1 MHIAILKE
9 QEDIVDYIG
18 RTFRQTLK
26 IGDNVSETEIRAI
39 NCYISKSLS
48 FLRALAVGTY
58 TAPLC
63 NGREWRGGH

>member
-39 NCYISKSLS
+39 NC
-48 FLRALAVGTY
+48 
-58 TAPLC
+58 
-63 NGREWRGGH
+63 